1 MNAFQ
6 QMDWQIWK
14 NLTDQEKMI
23 LMRQVLMYFVS
34 PLTLVKNVVLKDF
47 AIQGIK
53 CRTFEFTING
63 EPFVF
68 VPGQKEAILGWDK
81 GIESLNIRELLADD
95 PAFIFLENKKD
106 VQLPTA
112 QILAQIVNQETSP
125 LRKAEICPMIVSKF
139 STPFG
144 ASFIGDFD
152 PITASFTGEV
162 EKFYPFQWAFKKQIQ
177 PQLTPEEALTW
188 EYPEEILEK
197 NSYYAR
203 LNKEK
208 NIYHLYTHEICTLEE
223 QKKKLRRFNFYL
235 PTEDEYEYVMGGG
248 SRKLFFW
255 SGVQNFFDGKEI
267 VPSFQ
272 QIENMFGLEVDLT
285 NHRQQLLAST
295 SLLKPAQINFSAP
308 TFLEGIL
315 PLSPYARKKAQLVET
330 DKLDANDFGY
340 RKITRLKS

>member
-34 PLTLVKNVVLKDF
+34 PLTLVKNVTLKDF
-47 AIQGIK
+47 SIQGIK

-68 VPGQKEAILGWDK
+68 IPGQKETILGWEK
-81 GIESLNIRELLADD
+81 GIEGLNIRELLADD
-95 PAFIFLENKKD
+95 PAFIFLEGKKN

-112 QILAQIVNQETSP
+112 QKLAEIVNQGTSS
-125 LRKAEICPMIVSKF
+125 LRKADILPMIVSKF
-139 STPFG
+139 TTPFG

-162 EKFYPFQWAFKKQIQ
+162 EKFYPFQWAFRKQIQ
-177 PQLTPEEALTW
+177 PQLTPEEALNW
-188 EYPEEILEK
+188 EYPEELFEK
-197 NSYYAR
+197 NRYYAR
-203 LNKEK
+203 LDKVK
-208 NIYHLYTHEICTLEE
+208 NVYHLYLHEEITLQE
-223 QKKKLRRFNFYL
+223 QMKKLRRFNFYF
-235 PTEDEYEYVMGGG
+235 PTEDEYEYLMSGG

-255 SGVQNFFDGKEI
+255 SHTQNFFDGKNI
-267 VPSFQ
+267 LPAFQSF
-272 QIENMFGLEVDLT
+272 ENMFGLEINL
-285 NHRQQLLAST
+285 NQQRQQLLANEG
-295 SLLKPAQINFSAP
+295 LVKPAGIDFSAT
-308 TFLEGIL
+308 TFLEALL
-315 PLSPYARKKAQLVET
+315 PLSPYARKEVAMSLKEPLSLE
-330 DKLDANDFGY
+330 NFGY